1 MKQYK
6 YLVVCGCS
14 QTYGQGCEPNETYG
28 YELAKKLGL
37 TLINLAVCGT
47 GWYAVETSITSFI
60 HNNKNIIDECF
71 FILQKSALDRRVNY
85 EEIAIARTDVWE
97 HWNIKYLSKINV
109 CSLGFLDWKKRYY
122 LSQRPRWWT
131 DKNPHRPNGMWSN
144 VQDLDVR
151 LKYFPEHKHYP
162 NSRNHWKL
170 NEDNSVNPPLIHEQF
185 QELMLHWGLR
195 INSFHLFLKSVG
207 ADHIIVDGYSP
218 FLSYKLN
225 FTNYYDTN
233 DEYEMVKEFWS
244 TGTNGVDVDDVMIY
258 DFKNIE
264 AAWVFDSIDI
274 KNKIDD
280 VVLWSLYQF
289 KTHNTEWNLDGGH
302 AGPLGMKLIA
312 DVLYKNLVSKG
323 WFTEV
328 SN

>member
-6 YLVVCGCS
+6 YLVVAGCS
-14 QTYGQGCEPNETYG
+14 QTYGQGCKEHETYG
-28 YELAKKLGL
+28 YMLAEKLGL
-37 TLINLAVCGT
+37 KLINLAVCGT
-47 GWYAVETSITSFI
+47 GWYAIETSITSFI
-60 HNNKNIIDECF
+60 HNNKNIINECF

-85 EEIAIARTDVWE
+85 EEIAIAKSDVWE
-97 HWNIKYLSKINV
+97 RWNIKYLSKINV
-109 CSLGFLDWKKRYY
+109 CSLGYIKWDKYQKFG
-122 LSQRPRWWT
+122 QRPHWW
-131 DKNPHRPNGMWSN
+131 KGENYRPSGMWSLPHE
-144 VQDLDVR
+144 LDIN
-151 LKYFPEHKHYP
+151 LHYFPEHKHYP
-162 NSRNHWKL
+162 NSRHQWKL
-170 NEDNSVNPPLIHEQF
+170 NENNDLYPPFIHEQF

-225 FTNYYDTN
+225 FTNYYDT
-233 DEYEMVKEFWS
+233 DEEYDMVKEFWS
-244 TGTNGVDVDDVMIY
+244 TGIMGLKDDVDDVMIY

-264 AAWVFDSIDI
+264 VGWVFDSIDI

-289 KTHNTEWNLDGGH
+289 KTHNTDWNIDGGH

-323 WFTEV
+323 WVEEIL
-328 SN
+328 